1 MSATTSSSLLEQAI
15 VDASALK
22 EAAIKNAEASLV
34 ERYADDIKE
43 AVTSLLEAPEDD
55 PLGMMGGEEDAAAE
69 PAAPEAPP
77 AYADGDRLCPC
88 PEDNQE
94 VTIDFDALRQEVE
107 AEEAGGDAMPGAEDA
122 LGGLEEPMAPEG
134 EEEEEEDF
142 LELEESALDRIAAAL
157 AEELTVDVKNVPTG
171 TAGGITNDQ
180 EAARQAEIGVALA
193 RDTAVADETKE
204 LKKAVKDLQERLKS
218 EKTRGKKLSGTASK
232 LAKKLVE
239 VNLSNAKLLYTNRV
253 LSSASLNERQK
264 IKIVEA
270 ISSAQ
275 SVEEAK
281 VLYETLQST
290 VESTSRRSPKSLSE
304 AVTRNSLP
312 FLSGRQSKAKVEDP
326 TLERMQ
332 RLAGIRKK

>member
-1 MSATTSSSLLEQAI
+1 MSTSTSSTLLEQAI

-55 PLGMMGGEEDAAAE
+55 PLGMMGGEEEAAAE

-88 PEDNQE
+88 PEDDQE

-107 AEEAGGDAMPGAEDA
+107 AEEAAGEIGADEM
-122 LGGLEEPMAPEG
+122 GGLEEPMAPED
-134 EEEEEEDF
+134 EEDEF
-142 LELEESALDRIAAAL
+142 LELEESALDKIAAAL

-180 EAARQAEIGVALA
+180 EAAKQAEQAVALA

-204 LKKAVKDLQERLKS
+204 LKKAVKDLQEQVKAEKKKS
-218 EKTRGKKLSGTASK
+218 KNLTVTASK
-232 LAKKLVE
+232 IAKKLEE

-304 AVTRNSLP
+304 AVSRSSMP
-312 FLSGRQSKAKVEDP
+312 FLSSRKQENKSVDP
-326 TLERMQ
+326 SLERMQ
-332 RLAGIRKK
+332 RLAGIVKK

>member
-1 MSATTSSSLLEQAI
+1 MSTTTSSSLLDQAI

-55 PLGMMGGEEDAAAE
+55 PLGGMMGGEEEEAVAGV
-69 PAAPEAPP
+69 PEAPP

-107 AEEAGGDAMPGAEDA
+107 AEEDAGGMPGEEMGGMGDLDA
-122 LGGLEEPMAPEG
+122 MAPEG
-134 EEEEEEDF
+134 EEEETEEDF
-142 LELEESALDRIAAAL
+142 LELEESALDKIAAAL
-157 AEELTVDVKNVPTG
+157 AEELTVDIKNVPSG
-171 TAGGITNDQ
+171 HSGGSPE
-180 EAARQAEIGVALA
+180 EAARHAEIALALA
-193 RDTAVADETKE
+193 RDTEVAEETKE
-204 LKKAVKDLQERLKS
+204 LKKAVKDLQEKLKS
-218 EKTRGKKLSGTASK
+218 EKTRGNKLSSTAAK
-232 LAKKLVE
+232 IAKKLVE

-304 AVTRNSLP
+304 AVSRNSLP
-312 FLSGRQSKAKVEDP
+312 FLAGRGSKVESKDP
-326 TLERMQ
+326 ALERMQ
-332 RLAGIRKK
+332 RLAGIKK

>member
-1 MSATTSSSLLEQAI
+1 MSTSTSSTLLEQAI

-55 PLGMMGGEEDAAAE
+55 PLGMMGGEEEAAAD

-88 PEDNQE
+88 PEDDQE
-94 VTIDFDALRQEVE
+94 VTIDFVALRQEVE
-107 AEEAGGDAMPGAEDA
+107 AEEAAGEIGADEM
-122 LGGLEEPMAPEG
+122 GGLEAPMAPED
-134 EEEEEEDF
+134 EEEDEF
-142 LELEESALDRIAAAL
+142 LELEESALDKIAAAL

-171 TAGGITNDQ
+171 TTGGITNDQ
-180 EAARQAEIGVALA
+180 EAAKQAEQAVALA

-204 LKKAVKDLQERLKS
+204 LKKAVKDLQEQVKAEKKKS
-218 EKTRGKKLSGTASK
+218 KNLTVTASK
-232 LAKKLVE
+232 IAKKLEE

-304 AVTRNSLP
+304 AVSRSSMP
-312 FLSGRQSKAKVEDP
+312 FLSSRKQENKSADP
-326 TLERMQ
+326 SLERMQ
-332 RLAGIRKK
+332 RLAGIVKK

>member
-1 MSATTSSSLLEQAI
+1 MSTSTSSTLLEQAI

-55 PLGMMGGEEDAAAE
+55 PLGMMGGEEEAPAE

-88 PEDNQE
+88 PEDDQE

-107 AEEAGGDAMPGAEDA
+107 AEEGAGEIGADEM
-122 LGGLEEPMAPEG
+122 GGLEEPMAPED
-134 EEEEEEDF
+134 EEEDEF
-142 LELEESALDRIAAAL
+142 LELEESALDKIAAAL

-180 EAARQAEIGVALA
+180 EAARQAEISVALA

-204 LKKAVKDLQERLKS
+204 LKKAVKDLQEQVKAEKKKS
-218 EKTRGKKLSGTASK
+218 KNLTVTASK
-232 LAKKLVE
+232 IAKKLEE

-304 AVTRNSLP
+304 AVSRSSMP
-312 FLSGRQSKAKVEDP
+312 FLSSRNSQKKVEDP
-326 TLERMQ
+326 AVERMQ
-332 RLAGIRKK
+332 RLAGIVKK

>member
-1 MSATTSSSLLEQAI
+1 MSATTSSTLLEQAI

-55 PLGMMGGEEDAAAE
+55 PLGMMGGEEEAAAE

-107 AEEAGGDAMPGAEDA
+107 AEEAAGDAMPGAEEM
-122 LGGLEEPMAPEG
+122 GGLEEPTAPEG
-134 EEEEEEDF
+134 EEEEDEDF

-157 AEELTVDVKNVPTG
+157 AEELKVDVKNVPNG
-171 TAGGITNDQ
+171 SAGGSPEQ
-180 EAARQAEIGVALA
+180 AAEWAEREAAQA
-193 RDTAVADETKE
+193 RDTEVAEETKE
-204 LKKAVKDLQERLKS
+204 LKKAVKDLQEQVKAEKNKS
-218 EKTRGKKLSGTASK
+218 KKLTVTASK
-232 LAKKLVE
+232 IAKKLEE
-239 VNLSNAKLLYTNRV
+239 VNLSNAKLFYTNRV
-253 LSSASLNERQK
+253 LTSASLNERQK

-281 VLYETLQST
+281 VLFETLQST

-312 FLSGRQSKAKVEDP
+312 FLSSRQSKEKVEDP

-332 RLAGIRKK
+332 RLARNRKK

>member
-1 MSATTSSSLLEQAI
+1 MSTSTSSTLLEQAI

-55 PLGMMGGEEDAAAE
+55 PLGMMGGEEEAAAD

-88 PEDNQE
+88 PEDDQE

-107 AEEAGGDAMPGAEDA
+107 AEEAAGEIGADEM
-122 LGGLEEPMAPEG
+122 GGLEAPMAPED
-134 EEEEEEDF
+134 EEEDEF
-142 LELEESALDRIAAAL
+142 LELEESALDKIAAAL

-171 TAGGITNDQ
+171 TTGGITNDQ
-180 EAARQAEIGVALA
+180 EAAKQAEQAVALA

-204 LKKAVKDLQERLKS
+204 LKKAVKDLQEQVKAEKKKS
-218 EKTRGKKLSGTASK
+218 KNLTVTASK
-232 LAKKLVE
+232 IAKKLEE

-304 AVTRNSLP
+304 AVSRSSMP
-312 FLSGRQSKAKVEDP
+312 FLSSRKQENKSADP
-326 TLERMQ
+326 SLERMQ
-332 RLAGIRKK
+332 RLAGIVKK

>member
-1 MSATTSSSLLEQAI
+1 MSATTSSTLLEQAI

-55 PLGMMGGEEDAAAE
+55 PLGGMMGGEEEEA
-69 PAAPEAPP
+69 PVGVPEAPP

-107 AEEAGGDAMPGAEDA
+107 AEEAAGGMPGEEE
-122 LGGLEEPMAPEG
+122 LGGMEEPMAPEG

-142 LELEESALDRIAAAL
+142 LELEESALDKIAAAL
-157 AEELTVDVKNVPTG
+157 AEELTVDIENVPSG
-171 TAGGITNDQ
+171 HSGGSPD
-180 EAARQAEIGVALA
+180 EAARHAEIALAKA
-193 RDTAVADETKE
+193 RDTEVAEETKE

-218 EKTRGKKLSGTASK
+218 EKSRSKKLSSTASK
-232 LAKKLVE
+232 IAKKLEE

-281 VLYETLQST
+281 VLFETLQST
-290 VESTSRRSPKSLSE
+290 VESTSRRQPKSLSE
-304 AVTRNSLP
+304 AVTRNSQP
-312 FLSGRQSKAKVEDP
+312 FLAGKRSKAESKDP
-326 TLERMQ
+326 ALERMQ
-332 RLAGIRKK
+332 RLAGIK